1 MEPAENIEQYANFQT
16 FSQDGLN
23 FLVENAV
30 KISAEEINIEVE
42 KIADS
47 EEIIVYNANFAPEL
61 HIKPEKYI
69 VKL

>member
-1 MEPAENIEQYANFQT
+1 MEPAENIEQYDNFET

-42 KIADS
+42 KIAEG
-47 EEIIVYNANFAPEL
+47 EELIVYNANFAPEL